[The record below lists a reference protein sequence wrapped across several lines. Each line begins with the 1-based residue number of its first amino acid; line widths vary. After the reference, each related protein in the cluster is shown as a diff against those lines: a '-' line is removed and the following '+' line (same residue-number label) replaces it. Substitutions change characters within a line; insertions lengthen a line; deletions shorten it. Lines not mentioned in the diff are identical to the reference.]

1 MRFPTRTVVMWKIVF
16 SGLLWHHGLFV
27 LSTSNVHAQRG
38 DPFGRTWSSQNK
50 RPHLILEK
58 LGKQAVKMPSWDR
71 PGTPHHDRHPP
82 LHCSGNSSPLGH
94 HSICQQSSLGSTKTI
109 PSAAWT
115 NLKVPME
122 TVPFKSQAT
131 RQAGNLFLTQESQRK
146 SLLCHSWPDQR
157 WTGCSL
163 LNGSPSSQTNT
174 RAWNWLNPNRTHS
187 FGSWFLP
194 LLFTIFWYALSSRIP
209 RFVVSSWTS
218 TDVDNEPESQAC
230 SVGSGKVD
238 GLNDLNTK
246 SC

>member
-16 SGLLWHHGLFV
+16 SGLLWHHGFFV

-38 DPFGRTWSSQNK
+38 DPFGRTCSSQNK

-109 PSAAWT
+109 PSAGWT

-122 TVPFKSQAT
+122 TVPSIFDPRVAAQKFAVPQLA
-131 RQAGNLFLTQESQRK
+131 
-146 SLLCHSWPDQR
+146 
-157 WTGCSL
+157 
-163 LNGSPSSQTNT
+163 SPTV
-174 RAWNWLNPNRTHS
+174 NWLQPAERQS
-187 FGSWFLP
+187 
-194 LLFTIFWYALSSRIP
+194 
-209 RFVVSSWTS
+209 
-218 TDVDNEPESQAC
+218 
-230 SVGSGKVD
+230 
-238 GLNDLNTK
+238 
-246 SC
+246 